1 MHCHLFLCLRNKV
14 CNFSHFF
21 LILVI
26 LSHFQQQYF
35 NLVLLQHTYDE
46 ANGSKLSLLA
56 VFSLSYFER
65 NSVQLLLQIAVTS
78 TSYDGMSKRPSVRV
92 SDIVPEISLGLP
104 RSISEGHIRIKFPSV
119 IVVDLSS
126 SFLDVFF
133 LLVANCHIKWSCKFR
148 YYIFRFSC
156 YSNFRQFQ

>member
-1 MHCHLFLCLRNKV
+1 MKQMGQHFLLLLFFC
-14 CNFSHFF
+14 F
-21 LILVI
+21 L
-26 LSHFQQQYF
+26 
-35 NLVLLQHTYDE
+35 
-46 ANGSKLSLLA
+46 
-56 VFSLSYFER
+56 FSLSYFER
-65 NSVQLLLQIAVTS
+65 NSVYLLLQIAVTS

-133 LLVANCHIKWSCKFR
+133 LLVVAVK
-148 YYIFRFSC
+148 
-156 YSNFRQFQ
+156 